1 MMMSPIFNLIQTML
15 QRSCSSLELNERK
28 SADKK
33 KDPAST
39 TLDESKKKIFY
50 LDFDTPTNTN
60 ETCAEESEDEQDIR
74 RRSRMQQGV
83 SCSRS
88 NDELR
93 RSSLSLEFDML
104 TGLVIDVD
112 DDGEENDD
120 DDKSSEDKG
129 SDLDEDER
137 IAAADDDQTIC
148 VLSGPPSIKRIKS
161 WAGTG
166 WVEAKLEGTK
176 ACNV

>member
-1 MMMSPIFNLIQTML
+1 MMSPIFNLFQTIL
-15 QRSCSSLELNERK
+15 QRSCSSLELELRERK

-33 KDPAST
+33 NDPAST

-60 ETCAEESEDEQDIR
+60 ETCTELEDQQDIR
-74 RRSRMQQGV
+74 RRRMQQGV

-112 DDGEENDD
+112 DDEDADD
-120 DDKSSEDKG
+120 YDGKSAEDKG
-129 SDLDEDER
+129 SNLDEDER

-148 VLSGPPSIKRIKS
+148 VLSGPPTSNHKEDQELGWGRMGRSRI
-161 WAGTG
+161 GRY
-166 WVEAKLEGTK
+166 EGR
-176 ACNV
+176 

>member
-1 MMMSPIFNLIQTML
+1 MMSPILNLFQTML
-15 QRSCSSLELNERK
+15 QRSCSSLDELNERK

-33 KDPAST
+33 KDRASK

-60 ETCAEESEDEQDIR
+60 ETCAESEDEQDLR
-74 RRSRMQQGV
+74 RRRKQQGV

-112 DDGEENDD
+112 DDNAEENDD
-120 DDKSSEDKG
+120 DDKSAEDKG
-129 SDLDEDER
+129 SNLDEDER
-137 IAAADDDQTIC
+137 IATADDDQTIC

-161 WAGTG
+161 WAGAG
-166 WVEAKLEGTK
+166 WVEVKLEGMN
-176 ACNV
+176 AGDV